1 MKRSH
6 TLGLLLAATGVLV
19 MLAVPGVAAAKQR
32 DRNHDGIPDRWEKRH
47 HLSTKV
53 NQARRDQDRDQ
64 LRNRAEFLAGTNPR
78 NADSDGDGI
87 PDGEENAGKIASF
100 DSETGRLSIDL
111 FGGDTV
117 SGLVTEETEI
127 ECGGQSLAASA
138 SDSNDGEEGSDDEQQ
153 GEGSGDQ
160 ENQEES
166 GDDNGGQEEP
176 GDDDGGQEGSDG
188 EGGGQEANC
197 TTADLQVGATVHEAE
212 LQIENGSATFEKV
225 ELAG

>member
-6 TLGLLLAATGVLV
+6 NLGFLLVAIGVLA

-53 NQARRDQDRDQ
+53 NQARRDQDRDR
-64 LRNRAEFLAGTNPR
+64 LRNRAEFLVGTNPR

-100 DSETGRLSIDL
+100 DTETGRLTIDL
-111 FGGDTV
+111 FGGDSV

-127 ECGGQSLAASA
+127 ECGGQSTGASA
-138 SDSNDGEEGSDDEQQ
+138 SDSPNDGEGGEDEQ
-153 GEGSGDQ
+153 GDQ
-160 ENQEES
+160 EES
-166 GDDNGGQEEP
+166 SDDNEGQEEP
-176 GDDDGGQEGSDG
+176 GDDDGGQEESGD
-188 EGGGQEANC
+188 EGGQGSNC
-197 TTADLQVGATVHEAE
+197 TAADLEVGAVVHEAD